1 MIKNYIK
8 LALKVLLRRK
18 FFTFISLF
26 GISFTL
32 MILVVVTS
40 FADHTFGS
48 QYPEKKLDRT
58 LTSTFWQ
65 LKGKNNR
72 NAMGA
77 IISYSLLERYV
88 KTLKTPE
95 DITLFS
101 IYSSAVTYKD
111 NKKFDFAVKYTDASF
126 WNVLDFEFLEGRPYS
141 RSDVD
146 NINYTAVIN
155 EETKKQYFNNES
167 ALGKTVEF
175 DGINYRVIGVVKNV
189 SKLRFLVAADIYVP
203 ITTTKEDLK
212 NKSLMASGAGY
223 AAKILARNSTDFPAI
238 KEEFQKHI
246 DMVEFPD
253 GTFTE
258 IKGNPD
264 TYLEL
269 ISRAMFQDYDHAN
282 TTGVVMVL
290 FLLMVLFMLLPAI
303 NLVNINVS
311 RIMERASEIGIRKSF
326 GASSLK
332 LVIQFI
338 IENIILTLIG
348 GLISFIFT
356 LIVLHIINSSG
367 FIPNVELGLNLR
379 IFFFSLFII
388 LFFGLF
394 SGVYPAFKMSR
405 LKPVDALKGGQS

>member
-8 LALKVLLRRK
+8 IAVKVLLRRK

-40 FADHTFGS
+40 LADHTFGT

-58 LTSTFWQ
+58 LTSTFWKLQ
-65 LKGKNNR
+65 GKNNTA
-72 NAMGA
+72 AMGA
-77 IISYSLLERYV
+77 IISYSTLERYV

-95 DITLFS
+95 DITIFS
-101 IYSSAVTYKD
+101 IYNSAVTYKD
-111 NKKFDFAVKYTDASF
+111 NKKFDFAIKYADASF
-126 WNVLDFEFLEGRPYS
+126 WNVLDFEFLEGRPFTQ
-141 RSDVD
+141 SDVE

-155 EETKKQYFNNES
+155 EDTRRQYFNNEP
-167 ALGKTVEF
+167 AVGKTIEF
-175 DGINYRVIGVVKNV
+175 DGINYRVSGVVKNV
-189 SKLRFLVAADIYVP
+189 SKLRLLVAADIYVP
-203 ITTTKEDLK
+203 ITTTKDDLK
-212 NKSLMASGAGY
+212 NKSLMAGGAGY
-223 AAKILARNSTDFPAI
+223 AAKILARNSSDFAAI
-238 KEEFQKHI
+238 KKEFQKHL

-253 GTFTE
+253 DRFTA
-258 IKGNPD
+258 IKGNAD

-282 TTGVVMVL
+282 TTGVLLVL
-290 FLLMVLFMLLPAI
+290 FILMVLFMLLPAI

-348 GLISFIFT
+348 GFISFIFT
-356 LIVLHIINSSG
+356 IIVLNIINSSG

-379 IFFFSLFII
+379 IFFVSLFVI

-405 LKPVDALKGGQS
+405 LNPVEALKGGQS